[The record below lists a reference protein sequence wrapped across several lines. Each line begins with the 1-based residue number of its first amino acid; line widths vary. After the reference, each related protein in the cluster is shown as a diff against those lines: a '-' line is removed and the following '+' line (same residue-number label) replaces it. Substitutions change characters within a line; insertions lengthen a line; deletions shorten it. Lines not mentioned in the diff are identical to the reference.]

1 MGEST
6 RRQQPTCC
14 ASWTEHTCT
23 TAPFRGVGWRRRRRL
38 LETPGRA
45 MSVPGQTVADAM
57 AATLIGTTTWDDLD
71 LGTDRA
77 SITKIERGGTVT
89 IEKAVSTKV
98 QVPGWLKQCLGVPLS
113 LANTR
118 VTRCC
123 AQLPGMAHA
132 ASDEATSAWK
142 PGSPTVPKELARLC
156 GWEPQRPTSLR
167 SLGWLHGPALWGAGM

>member
-1 MGEST
+1 
-6 RRQQPTCC
+6 
-14 ASWTEHTCT
+14 
-23 TAPFRGVGWRRRRRL
+23 
-38 LETPGRA
+38 

-98 QVPGWLKQCLGVPLS
+98 QVPGWLSAWVYLCHLQT
-113 LANTR
+113 AR